1 MTVLLKEDL
10 LLHKQQAMTIKK
22 IMRMRTITVMA
33 NKSMKFSLL
42 FKRSERL
49 QELLSGVVLST
60 VVWLRTVPEIMLAV
74 LF

>member
-49 QELLSGVVLST
+49 QELSSGVVLST